1 MNQYSDSIVL
11 FEIVLKRDGINTK
24 DYNQFNRPK
33 SQAVEVNF
41 NMKKEQL
48 KSEDIK
54 YRKSDDQTIQ
64 TNSMRGEIKEEES
77 QMTVDPPTSE
87 YRQNDILDKFVLERS
102 IIYEEVE
109 DQMSDTKPTNN
120 DFSRNLGF

>member
-1 MNQYSDSIVL
+1 
-11 FEIVLKRDGINTK
+11 
-24 DYNQFNRPK
+24 
-33 SQAVEVNF
+33 
-41 NMKKEQL
+41 MKKEQL

-54 YRKSDDQTIQ
+54 YKKSDDETIQ

-77 QMTVDPPTSE
+77 QMTLDPPTSD

-109 DQMSDTKPTNN
+109 D
-120 DFSRNLGF
+120 